1 MKESDESN
9 YDLVDEF
16 FNINLKIAKQ
26 IAHQQQGILNISVEN
41 VTSQMKMLSISKD
54 YKEVISEQK
63 IIINET
69 SSKIQDI
76 SKKTAKIMNQS
87 KNEISIWIEKSIDE
101 AAAAIIPFSK
111 II

>member
-26 IAHQQQGILNISVEN
+26 IAHQQQAILNISVEN
-41 VTSQMKMLSISKD
+41 VTSQMKIFSKSKD
-54 YKEVISEQK
+54 YKEVINEQK
-63 IIINET
+63 IIMNET

-76 SKKTAKIMNQS
+76 AKKTAKIMNQS
-87 KNEISIWIEKSIDE
+87 KNDISIWIEKSIDE

>member
-26 IAHQQQGILNISVEN
+26 IAHQQQSILNISVEN
-41 VTSQMKMLSISKD
+41 VTSQMKMLSMSKD
-54 YKEVISEQK
+54 YKEVISKQK

>member
-26 IAHQQQGILNISVEN
+26 IACQQQAIFNISAEN
-41 VTSQMKMLSISKD
+41 VTSQMKIFSKSKD
-54 YKEVISEQK
+54 YKEVINEQK
-63 IIINET
+63 IIMNET

-76 SKKTAKIMNQS
+76 AKKTAKIMNQS
-87 KNEISIWIEKSIDE
+87 KNEVSIWIEKSIDE
-101 AAAAIIPFSK
+101 AATITPFSK

>member
-26 IAHQQQGILNISVEN
+26 IAHQQQAILNISVEN
-41 VTSQMKMLSISKD
+41 VTSQIKMLSKSKD
-54 YKEVISEQK
+54 YKEIISEQK

-69 SSKIQDI
+69 NSKIQDI

-87 KNEISIWIEKSIDE
+87 KNDISIWIEKSIDE

>member
-1 MKESDESN
+1 
-9 YDLVDEF
+9 
-16 FNINLKIAKQ
+16 
-26 IAHQQQGILNISVEN
+26 
-41 VTSQMKMLSISKD
+41 MKMLRKSKNF
-54 YKEVISEQK
+54 KEIVSEQK

-76 SKKTAKIMNQS
+76 SKKTVKIMNKS